1 VSCFLGFV
9 VAVYAFRHMYVSL
22 LRVLLVKLAFDMGL
36 VKRRGNLMSE
46 SDLGR
51 KEKAGLFNMSISC

>member
-1 VSCFLGFV
+1 VSCFLRFV

-36 VKRRGNLMSE
+36 WS
-46 SDLGR
+46 
-51 KEKAGLFNMSISC
+51 KEGEI